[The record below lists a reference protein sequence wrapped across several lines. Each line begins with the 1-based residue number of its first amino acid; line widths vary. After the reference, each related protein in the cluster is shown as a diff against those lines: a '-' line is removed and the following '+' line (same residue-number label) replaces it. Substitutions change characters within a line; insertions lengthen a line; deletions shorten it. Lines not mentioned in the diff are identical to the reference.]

1 MESLTKRFE
10 HDRFGFHLM
19 LPQNLGLSVVIY
31 QTLRLFIYTAL
42 PCTAGLDI
50 AIVLDKSKSV
60 KLPNLEKAITFI
72 GDLVKT
78 FHPAPD
84 GDHFGF
90 ITFHE
95 KAQMVFKF
103 ADSQYHEKNALLQKI
118 AKEPRKLELYTRT
131 DLALIMARDQLF
143 TEEGGDR
150 PDKPNVMIVLT
161 DGRPTKP
168 KGDKSFN
175 FKEFADKIAEDFKVS
190 LLLSLFFF
198 FCIFFSQD
206 VQLALNL
213 IYVRKDF
220 SLIWVKKLVI
230 KREDTLLAMQISITV
245 SNFDSHPGN

>member
-1 MESLTKRFE
+1 
-10 HDRFGFHLM
+10 M

-31 QTLRLFIYTAL
+31 QILRLFIYTAL

-103 ADSQYHEKNALLQKI
+103 ADSQYHDENALLQKI
-118 AKEPRKLELYTRT
+118 AEEPRKLELYTRT

-190 LLLSLFFF
+190 LSLF
-198 FCIFFSQD
+198 CFFSQD

-213 IYVRKDF
+213 TYVRKDF

-245 SNFDSHPGN
+245 SDFDGHPGN

>member
-1 MESLTKRFE
+1 MESLAKQFE

-31 QTLRLFIYTAL
+31 QILRLFIYTAL

-84 GDHFGF
+84 KDHFGF

-190 LLLSLFFF
+190 LSLF
-198 FCIFFSQD
+198 CFFSQD

-213 IYVRKDF
+213 IYVRKDV

-230 KREDTLLAMQISITV
+230 KREVTLLAMQISITV
-245 SNFDSHPGN
+245 SDFDGHPGN

>member
-1 MESLTKRFE
+1 
-10 HDRFGFHLM
+10 M

-31 QTLRLFIYTAL
+31 QILRLFIYTAL

-84 GDHFGF
+84 KDHFGF

-103 ADSQYHEKNALLQKI
+103 ADSQYHDENALLQKI
-118 AKEPRKLELYTRT
+118 AEEPRKLELYTRT

-190 LLLSLFFF
+190 LSLF
-198 FCIFFSQD
+198 CSFSQD

-213 IYVRKDF
+213 TYVRKDF

-245 SNFDSHPGN
+245 SDFDGHPGN

>member
-31 QTLRLFIYTAL
+31 QILRLFIYTAL

-103 ADSQYHEKNALLQKI
+103 ADSQYHDENALLQKI
-118 AKEPRKLELYTRT
+118 AEEPRKLELYTRT

-190 LLLSLFFF
+190 LSLF
-198 FCIFFSQD
+198 CFFSQD

-213 IYVRKDF
+213 TYVRKDF

-245 SNFDSHPGN
+245 SDFDGHPGN

>member
-1 MESLTKRFE
+1 MGYMS
-10 HDRFGFHLM
+10 GLM
-19 LPQNLGLSVVIY
+19 LGRYIDLIHFFRIFYS
-31 QTLRLFIYTAL
+31 FISTAPL
-42 PCTAGLDI
+42 CTAGLDI

-84 GDHFGF
+84 KDHFGF

-103 ADSQYHEKNALLQKI
+103 SDSQYHDENALLQKI
-118 AKEPRKLELYTRT
+118 AEEPRKLELYTRT

-168 KGDKSFN
+168 KGDKNFD

-190 LLLSLFFF
+190 LSLSLF
-198 FCIFFSQD
+198 CFFSQD
-206 VQLALNL
+206 VQLALIL
-213 IYVRKDF
+213 PL
-220 SLIWVKKLVI
+220 S
-230 KREDTLLAMQISITV
+230 
-245 SNFDSHPGN
+245 SNE

>member
-1 MESLTKRFE
+1 MGYMS
-10 HDRFGFHLM
+10 GLM
-19 LPQNLGLSVVIY
+19 LGRYIDLTAVIVATIKPLIHFFRIFY
-31 QTLRLFIYTAL
+31 SFISTAPL
-42 PCTAGLDI
+42 CTAGLDI

-84 GDHFGF
+84 KDHFGF

-103 ADSQYHEKNALLQKI
+103 ADSQYHDENALLQKI
-118 AKEPRKLELYTRT
+118 AEEPRKLELYTRT

-168 KGDKSFN
+168 KGDKNFD
-175 FKEFADKIAEDFKVS
+175 FKEFADKIAEDFEVS
-190 LLLSLFFF
+190 LSL
-198 FCIFFSQD
+198 
-206 VQLALNL
+206 
-213 IYVRKDF
+213 
-220 SLIWVKKLVI
+220 
-230 KREDTLLAMQISITV
+230 
-245 SNFDSHPGN
+245 

>member
-1 MESLTKRFE
+1 MESLTERFE

-31 QTLRLFIYTAL
+31 QILRLFIYTAL

-84 GDHFGF
+84 EDHFGF

-190 LLLSLFFF
+190 LSLF
-198 FCIFFSQD
+198 CFFSQD

-213 IYVRKDF
+213 IYVRKDV

-230 KREDTLLAMQISITV
+230 KREVTLLAMQISITV
-245 SNFDSHPGN
+245 SDFDGHPGN

>member
-1 MESLTKRFE
+1 MS
-10 HDRFGFHLM
+10 GLM
-19 LPQNLGLSVVIY
+19 LGRYIDLTAVTVATIKPLIHFFRIFYS
-31 QTLRLFIYTAL
+31 FISTAPL
-42 PCTAGLDI
+42 CTAGLDI

-84 GDHFGF
+84 KDHFGF

-103 ADSQYHEKNALLQKI
+103 ADSQYHDENALLQKI
-118 AKEPRKLELYTRT
+118 AEEPRKLELYTRT

-168 KGDKSFN
+168 KGDKNFD

-190 LLLSLFFF
+190 LSL
-198 FCIFFSQD
+198 
-206 VQLALNL
+206 
-213 IYVRKDF
+213 
-220 SLIWVKKLVI
+220 
-230 KREDTLLAMQISITV
+230 
-245 SNFDSHPGN
+245 

>member
-1 MESLTKRFE
+1 
-10 HDRFGFHLM
+10 M

-31 QTLRLFIYTAL
+31 QILRLFIYTAL

-84 GDHFGF
+84 KDHFGF

-190 LLLSLFFF
+190 LSLF
-198 FCIFFSQD
+198 CFFSQD

-213 IYVRKDF
+213 IYVRKDV

-230 KREDTLLAMQISITV
+230 KREVTLLAMQISITV
-245 SNFDSHPGN
+245 SDFDGHPGN

>member
-1 MESLTKRFE
+1 
-10 HDRFGFHLM
+10 M

-84 GDHFGF
+84 KDHFGF

-103 ADSQYHEKNALLQKI
+103 ADSQYHDENALLQKI
-118 AKEPRKLELYTRT
+118 AEEPRKLELYTRT

-168 KGDKSFN
+168 KGDKNFD

-190 LLLSLFFF
+190 LSL
-198 FCIFFSQD
+198 
-206 VQLALNL
+206 
-213 IYVRKDF
+213 
-220 SLIWVKKLVI
+220 
-230 KREDTLLAMQISITV
+230 
-245 SNFDSHPGN
+245 

>member
-31 QTLRLFIYTAL
+31 QILRLFIYTAL

-84 GDHFGF
+84 KDHFGF

-190 LLLSLFFF
+190 LSLF
-198 FCIFFSQD
+198 CFFSQD
-206 VQLALNL
+206 EQLALNL
-213 IYVRKDF
+213 TYVRKDF

-245 SNFDSHPGN
+245 SDFDGHPGN

>member
-31 QTLRLFIYTAL
+31 QILRLFIYTAL

-84 GDHFGF
+84 KDHFGF

-168 KGDKSFN
+168 KGDKNFN

-190 LLLSLFFF
+190 LSLF
-198 FCIFFSQD
+198 CFFSQD

-213 IYVRKDF
+213 IYVRKDV

-230 KREDTLLAMQISITV
+230 KREVTLLAMQISITV
-245 SNFDSHPGN
+245 SDFDGHPGN

>member
-1 MESLTKRFE
+1 MS
-10 HDRFGFHLM
+10 GLM
-19 LPQNLGLSVVIY
+19 LGRYIDLTAVIVATIKPLIHFFRIFY
-31 QTLRLFIYTAL
+31 SFISTAPL
-42 PCTAGLDI
+42 CTAGLDI

-84 GDHFGF
+84 KDHFGF

-103 ADSQYHEKNALLQKI
+103 SDSQYHDENALLQKI
-118 AKEPRKLELYTRT
+118 AEEPRKLELYTRT

-168 KGDKSFN
+168 KGDKNFD
-175 FKEFADKIAEDFKVS
+175 FKEFADKIAEDFEVS
-190 LLLSLFFF
+190 LSL
-198 FCIFFSQD
+198 
-206 VQLALNL
+206 
-213 IYVRKDF
+213 
-220 SLIWVKKLVI
+220 
-230 KREDTLLAMQISITV
+230 
-245 SNFDSHPGN
+245 

>member
-31 QTLRLFIYTAL
+31 QILRLFIYTAL
-42 PCTAGLDI
+42 SCTAGLDI

-84 GDHFGF
+84 KDHFGF

-190 LLLSLFFF
+190 LSLF
-198 FCIFFSQD
+198 CFFSQD

-213 IYVRKDF
+213 IYVRKDV

-230 KREDTLLAMQISITV
+230 KREVTLLAMQISITV
-245 SNFDSHPGN
+245 SDFDGHPGN

>member
-1 MESLTKRFE
+1 
-10 HDRFGFHLM
+10 M

-31 QTLRLFIYTAL
+31 QILRLFIYTAL

-190 LLLSLFFF
+190 LSLF
-198 FCIFFSQD
+198 CFFSQD

-230 KREDTLLAMQISITV
+230 KREVTLLAMQISITV
-245 SNFDSHPGN
+245 SDFDGHPGN

>member
-1 MESLTKRFE
+1 MGYMS
-10 HDRFGFHLM
+10 GLM
-19 LPQNLGLSVVIY
+19 LGRNIDLTAVTVATIKPLIH
-31 QTLRLFIYTAL
+31 LFRIFYSFISTAPL
-42 PCTAGLDI
+42 CTAGLDI

-84 GDHFGF
+84 KDHFGF

-103 ADSQYHEKNALLQKI
+103 ADSQYHDENALLQKI
-118 AKEPRKLELYTRT
+118 AEEPRKLELYTRT

-168 KGDKSFN
+168 KGDKNFD

-190 LLLSLFFF
+190 LSLSLF
-198 FCIFFSQD
+198 CFFSQD
-206 VQLALNL
+206 VQLALIL
-213 IYVRKDF
+213 LL
-220 SLIWVKKLVI
+220 SSKL
-230 KREDTLLAMQISITV
+230 KGTLK
-245 SNFDSHPGN
+245 

>member
-1 MESLTKRFE
+1 M
-10 HDRFGFHLM
+10 
-19 LPQNLGLSVVIY
+19 
-31 QTLRLFIYTAL
+31 
-42 PCTAGLDI
+42 
-50 AIVLDKSKSV
+50 
-60 KLPNLEKAITFI
+60 
-72 GDLVKT
+72 
-78 FHPAPD
+78 
-84 GDHFGF
+84 
-90 ITFHE
+90 
-95 KAQMVFKF
+95 
-103 ADSQYHEKNALLQKI
+103 
-118 AKEPRKLELYTRT
+118 
-131 DLALIMARDQLF
+131 F

-198 FCIFFSQD
+198 LYFFSRR
-206 VQLALNL
+206 
-213 IYVRKDF
+213 RKDF

>member
-31 QTLRLFIYTAL
+31 QILRLFIYTAL

-84 GDHFGF
+84 GDHFGL

-190 LLLSLFFF
+190 LLLSLLFFF
-198 FCIFFSQD
+198 FFFFSRRMY
-206 VQLALNL
+206 N
-213 IYVRKDF
+213 
-220 SLIWVKKLVI
+220 WH
-230 KREDTLLAMQISITV
+230 SIV
-245 SNFDSHPGN
+245 FMSGKIFHLSG

>member
-1 MESLTKRFE
+1 MGYMS
-10 HDRFGFHLM
+10 GLM
-19 LPQNLGLSVVIY
+19 LGRYIDLTVVTVATIKPLIHFFRIFY
-31 QTLRLFIYTAL
+31 SFISTAPL
-42 PCTAGLDI
+42 CTAGLDI

-84 GDHFGF
+84 KDHFGF

-103 ADSQYHEKNALLQKI
+103 ADSQYHDENALLQKI
-118 AKEPRKLELYTRT
+118 AEEPRKLELYTRT

-168 KGDKSFN
+168 KGDKNFD

-190 LLLSLFFF
+190 LSLSLF
-198 FCIFFSQD
+198 CFFSQD
-206 VQLALNL
+206 VQLALIL
-213 IYVRKDF
+213 LL
-220 SLIWVKKLVI
+220 SSKL
-230 KREDTLLAMQISITV
+230 KGTLK
-245 SNFDSHPGN
+245 

>member
-31 QTLRLFIYTAL
+31 QILRLFIYTAL

-84 GDHFGF
+84 KDHFGF

-118 AKEPRKLELYTRT
+118 AEEPRKLELYTRT

-190 LLLSLFFF
+190 LSLF
-198 FCIFFSQD
+198 CFFSQD

-213 IYVRKDF
+213 TYVRKDF
-220 SLIWVKKLVI
+220 SLIWVNKLVI

-245 SNFDSHPGN
+245 SDFDGHPGN

>member
-1 MESLTKRFE
+1 MESLTERFE

-31 QTLRLFIYTAL
+31 QILRLFIYTAL

-190 LLLSLFFF
+190 LSLF
-198 FCIFFSQD
+198 CFFSQD

-213 IYVRKDF
+213 IYVRKDV

-230 KREDTLLAMQISITV
+230 KREVTLLAMQISITV
-245 SNFDSHPGN
+245 SDFDGHPGN

>member
-1 MESLTKRFE
+1 
-10 HDRFGFHLM
+10 M

-31 QTLRLFIYTAL
+31 QILRLFIYTAL

-84 GDHFGF
+84 KDHFGF

-103 ADSQYHEKNALLQKI
+103 ADSQYHDENALLQKI
-118 AKEPRKLELYTRT
+118 AEEPRKLELYTRT

-190 LLLSLFFF
+190 LSLF
-198 FCIFFSQD
+198 CFFSQD

-213 IYVRKDF
+213 TYVRKDF

-245 SNFDSHPGN
+245 SDFDGHPGN

>member
-31 QTLRLFIYTAL
+31 QILRLFIYTAL

-84 GDHFGF
+84 KDHFGF

-190 LLLSLFFF
+190 LSLF
-198 FCIFFSQD
+198 CFFSQD

-230 KREDTLLAMQISITV
+230 KREVTLLAMQISITV
-245 SNFDSHPGN
+245 SDFDGHPGN

>member
-31 QTLRLFIYTAL
+31 QILRLFIYTAL

-190 LLLSLFFF
+190 LSLF
-198 FCIFFSQD
+198 CFFSQD

-213 IYVRKDF
+213 TYVRKDF

-245 SNFDSHPGN
+245 SDFDGHPGN